1 MKLSDEKLQYAAK
14 LAAKA
19 ELEPWLDYEAYEEP
33 VFSEKFQQ
41 RMQALIENVRVGNV
55 AQDRARLG
63 WQYYSRRGLAAV
75 LLCFLLSCVAMPEA
89 VMAGCRKVIE
99 VVRTVYE
106 EYTEYH
112 FTSREKAEA
121 QLTPLTFGYLPDSL
135 HKNTEEITTITYFV
149 DYVDS
154 TGRIVFSLEQDL
166 LTENM
171 TSTYIADTEDANV
184 KYGTIKGREVKKKKK
199 KERIQFVWIYE
210 AYCITGQTRLPEE
223 EILRILQNIE
233 L

>member
-171 TSTYIADTEDANV
+171 TSNYIADTEDANV
-184 KYGTIKGREVKKKKK
+184 KYGTIKGREVQLIEK

>member
-184 KYGTIKGREVKKKKK
+184 KYGTSKGREVQLIEK